1 MMPSGSMRNS
11 PSPSTRAT
19 STSSSVRPDD
29 APSLGPPA
37 SHRRAGYAPTAAEL
51 EPLVIRGLKPGDVV
65 MVKGS
70 RGSRMAPL
78 VETLKATYEAVP
90 AEDLQGAT

>member
-1 MMPSGSMRNS
+1 MMRHLWDRLP
-11 PSPSTRAT
+11 
-19 STSSSVRPDD
+19 
-29 APSLGPPA
+29 